1 MTNIK
6 QQTLTAIVKDNYQAV
21 PVLEKYNLDF
31 CCRGKMTLAEA
42 CAEKSLATESITDE
56 LKSIKNEIGQPQ
68 MPFEEMN
75 AEQLISYILIHH
87 HFYVKQS
94 MPGIIAHLQKV
105 ATKHGDKFP
114 YIRTVYDLFTI
125 IAGELNLHIY
135 KEEKIL
141 FPKIKEAENLFLSG
155 RSAELL
161 PDEIQMV
168 INEMEAEHEEAGDI
182 MHEIRKL
189 TNNYTPPQQACTTF
203 QITLSELR
211 EFEEDLHKHVFLEN
225 SILFPKA
232 LKYELT

>member
-1 MTNIK
+1 MTNIE

-56 LKSIKNEIGQPQ
+56 LKSINNGTGKPQ

-75 AEQLISYILIHH
+75 AEQLVSYILTHH
-87 HFYVKQS
+87 HFYVRQS

-105 ATKHGDKFP
+105 ATKHGDRFP
-114 YIRTVYDLFTI
+114 YMRTVYDLFTTI
-125 IAGELNLHIY
+125 VRELSLHID
-135 KEEKIL
+135 KEEKFL
-141 FPKIKEAENLFLSG
+141 FPKIKEAENLFF
-155 RSAELL
+155 SARG
-161 PDEIQMV
+161 DEISAGKIQMV
-168 INEMEAEHEEAGDI
+168 IDEMEAEHEEAGDI
-182 MHEIRKL
+182 MQEIRQL
-189 TNNYTPPQQACTTF
+189 TNNYTPPRQACTTF
-203 QITLSELR
+203 QISLSELK

-232 LKYELT
+232 IEYELS